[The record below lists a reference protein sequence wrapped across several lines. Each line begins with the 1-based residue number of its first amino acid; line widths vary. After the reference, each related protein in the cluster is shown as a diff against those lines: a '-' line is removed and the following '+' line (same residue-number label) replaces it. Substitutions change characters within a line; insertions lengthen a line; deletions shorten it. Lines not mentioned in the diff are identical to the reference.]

1 MAQHPHLII
10 PTTADPRRFTSPSS
24 GPRDRINLPAR
35 QRAEHAQNLIANLET
50 IAPEAAARAEAQ
62 RAIGLDAGLG
72 IYLTFESE
80 PNFPLKFESLDLAKS
95 GIELCNLKTLAD
107 NTMQAAVFVPDG
119 KLELFLNKITAY
131 RDEDTTPRNERGTAR
146 PKNQDLVES
155 ISGIQLAALE
165 ALWTEET
172 LPFPDR
178 NATVTWEV
186 WLRRDSGVNHLARL
200 RGYAE
205 HFNLTVGEQVVTFVD
220 RTVVL
225 VTGTAN
231 NLSRSIEILGMIAE
245 VRLPKTTAA
254 FFTEMSNVD
263 QQQWVD
269 ELAGRIIPPAAGGP
283 YVCLFDTGL
292 NQGHP
297 LLTQVVTPGDLH
309 TYKPAWG
316 VDDRYGHGTQ
326 MAGLASF
333 GDLTDVLQGAGQVSS
348 THRIES
354 VKIFN
359 ERDPHDPELYGAVTE
374 ESAARVETTA
384 ARQRVFCMSVT
395 SLDGRD
401 RGRPSSWSAAVDAL
415 AAGAND
421 GPKRLFVLS
430 AGNTD
435 ANARR
440 DYPDSNMSDGI
451 HDPAQA
457 WNALT
462 VGGYTD
468 KITIDAAKWPE
479 WQPLAARGDLAP
491 CSCTSTSWA
500 RWPFKPDIV
509 MEASNLASNPSVD
522 DPADVDDLQLLTTA
536 HNFATRPPLTTFG
549 DTSAAA
555 ALAARL
561 AAIVWAKYP
570 ALTPETVRALMVH
583 SAEWTPAMI
592 ARFTDTHGHVDYRNL
607 LRCFGYGV
615 PNLQRLLSSLDN
627 SLTLVAESE
636 IQPFFK
642 EGGRGPVKTREMRP
656 HPLPW
661 PTDALTALGN
671 ANVVMRVTLSYFIEP
686 SPGARGWA
694 PRYGYQSHGLRF
706 AVRNQ
711 LETVVAFEQRINKF
725 VREEGYEPPGLADP
739 GWQFGRLSGLT
750 SLGSVHSDV
759 WRGTAANLA
768 SRGHIAIYPTMGW
781 WNKRANLEAWGR
793 TARYSLIVSIATPEV
808 ETDLYTPIANQI
820 GVPIVI
826 EV

>member
-10 PTTADPRRFTSPSS
+10 PTTSEPRRFTSPSS
-24 GPRDRINLPAR
+24 GPRERINLPAR
-35 QRAEHAQNLIANLET
+35 GRTEHAQNLIAKLEALT
-50 IAPEAAARAEAQ
+50 PQAAARAEEQA
-62 RAIGLDAGLG
+62 ALGLDDGLG
-72 IYLTFESE
+72 IYLMFESE
-80 PNFPLKFESLDLAKS
+80 PNFPLKFESLDLTKS
-95 GIELCNLKTLAD
+95 GIELCNVKTLVN
-107 NTMQAAVFVPDG
+107 NTMQATVFVPDG
-119 KLELFLNKITAY
+119 KLELFLKKVAAY
-131 RDEDTTPRNERGTAR
+131 KDEDTTPRHERGIAR

-155 ISGIQLAALE
+155 ISDIQLAALE
-165 ALWTEET
+165 ALWTEER

-178 NATVTWEV
+178 DAALTWEV
-186 WLRRDSGVNHLARL
+186 WLRRDRGINHLARL
-200 RGYAE
+200 RDYAE
-205 HFNLTVGEQVVTFVD
+205 HFGLTVGDQTVTFVD

-225 VTGTAN
+225 VTGTAD
-231 NLSRSIEILGMIAE
+231 NLSRSIDILGMIAE
-245 VRLPKTTAA
+245 VRSPKTTAA
-254 FFTEMSNVD
+254 FFTEMTAID
-263 QQQWVD
+263 QQQWAD
-269 ELAGRIIPPAAGGP
+269 DLTARIVAPAANAP
-283 YVCLFDTGL
+283 VVCLFDTGL

-297 LLTQVVTPGDLH
+297 LLAQLVNPADMH

-333 GDLTDVLQGAGQVSS
+333 GDLTDVLQATGPVECS
-348 THRIES
+348 HRVES
-354 VKIFN
+354 VKILN
-359 ERDPHDPELYGAVTE
+359 ERDPHDPELYGAVVE
-374 ESAARVETTA
+374 ESVARVEITA
-384 ARQRVFCMSVT
+384 DRQRVFCMSVT

-415 AAGAND
+415 AAGTNG
-421 GPKRLFVLS
+421 GPQRLFILS
-430 AGNTD
+430 AGNTEPG
-435 ANARR
+435 ARR
-440 DYPDSNMSDGI
+440 NYPDSNMSDGI

-468 KITIDAAKWPE
+468 KITIDGATWPG
-479 WQPLAARGDLAP
+479 WQPLAPRGDLAP
-491 CSCTSTSWA
+491 CSCTSMTWA

-509 MEASNLASNPSVD
+509 MEACNLATNPTVA
-522 DPADVDDLQLLTTA
+522 DPADIDDLQLLTTA
-536 HNFATRPPLTTFG
+536 HDFATRPPLTTFG

-555 ALAARL
+555 ALAARF
-561 AAIVWAKYP
+561 AAMVSAKYSTL
-570 ALTPETVRALMVH
+570 APETLRALMIH

-592 ARFTDTHGHVDYRNL
+592 ARFTGAHGAVDYKGL

-636 IQPFFK
+636 LQPFFK
-642 EGGRGPVKTREMRP
+642 EGGRIKTREMRP

-661 PTDALTALGN
+661 PTDVLAALGN
-671 ANVVMRVTLSYFIEP
+671 TDVVLRVTLSYFIEP

-706 AVRNQ
+706 AVRNP
-711 LETVVAFEQRINKF
+711 LETVAAFEQRINKF

-759 WRGTAANLA
+759 WRGTAADLA
-768 SRGHIAIYPTMGW
+768 SRGHIAVYPTMGW
-781 WNKRANLEAWGR
+781 WNKRPNLEAWGR

-808 ETDLYTPIANQI
+808 EVDLYTPVATQI
-820 GVPIVI
+820 GIPIVV

>member
-10 PTTADPRRFTSPSS
+10 PTTSEPRRFTSPSS
-24 GPRDRINLPAR
+24 GPRERINLPAR
-35 QRAEHAQNLIANLET
+35 GRAEHAQNLITKLET
-50 IAPEAAARAEAQ
+50 LTPQAAARAEEQKAL
-62 RAIGLDAGLG
+62 GLDDGLG
-72 IYLTFESE
+72 IYLMFESE
-80 PNFPLKFESLDLAKS
+80 PNFPLKFESFDLTKS
-95 GIELCNLKTLAD
+95 GIELCNVKTLVD
-107 NTMQAAVFVPDG
+107 NTMQATVFVPDG
-119 KLELFLNKITAY
+119 KLELFLKKVTAY
-131 RDEDTTPRNERGTAR
+131 RDEDTTPRQERGVAR

-155 ISGIQLAALE
+155 ISDIQLAALE
-165 ALWTEET
+165 ALWTEES
-172 LPFPDR
+172 LPFPKH
-178 NATVTWEV
+178 NAAVTWEV
-186 WLRRDSGVNHLARL
+186 WLRRDRGVNHLARL

-205 HFNLTVGEQVVTFVD
+205 HFGLTVGEQTLTFVD

-254 FFTEMSNVD
+254 FFTEMTAID
-263 QQQWVD
+263 QQQWVN
-269 ELAGRIIPPAAGGP
+269 ELAARIVPPVAGAP
-283 YVCLFDTGL
+283 FVCLLDTGL

-297 LLTQVVTPGDLH
+297 LLTQVVNPADLH

-316 VDDRYGHGTQ
+316 VDDRYGHGTE
-326 MAGLASF
+326 MVGLASF
-333 GDLTDVLQGAGQVSS
+333 GDLTDVLQGAGQVLC
-348 THRIES
+348 THGVES

-359 ERDPHDPELYGAVTE
+359 ERDPHEPELYGAVTE
-374 ESAARVETTA
+374 ESAARVEITA
-384 ARQRVFCMSVT
+384 ERQRVFCMSVT

-421 GPKRLFVLS
+421 DAKRLFVLS

-435 ANARR
+435 LGARR
-440 DYPDSNMSDGI
+440 DYPDSNISDGI

-468 KITIDAAKWPE
+468 KITIDATRWAG

-491 CSCTSTSWA
+491 CSCTSMTWA

-509 MEASNLASNPSVD
+509 MEASNLASNPAVS
-522 DPADVDDLQLLTTA
+522 DPADIDDLQLLTTA
-536 HNFATRPPLTTFG
+536 HDFATRPPLTTFG

-555 ALAARL
+555 ALAARFS
-561 AAIVWAKYP
+561 AMVWAKYP
-570 ALTPETVRALMVH
+570 TLTPEKVRALMVH
-583 SAEWTPAMI
+583 SADWTPVMI
-592 ARFTDTHGHVDYRNL
+592 ARFTDATGAVNYKNL

-615 PNLQRLLSSLDN
+615 PDLQRLLSSLDN

-636 IQPFFK
+636 LQPFFK
-642 EGGRGPVKTREMRP
+642 DGGRIKTREMRP

-661 PTDALTALGN
+661 PTDVLTALGN
-671 ANVVMRVTLSYFIEP
+671 TNVVMRVTLSYFVEP

-706 AVRNQ
+706 AVRNP
-711 LETVVAFEQRINKF
+711 LETVAAFEQRINKF

-759 WRGTAANLA
+759 WRGTAVDLA
-768 SRGHIAIYPTMGW
+768 SRGYIAVYPTMGW
-781 WNKRANLEAWGR
+781 WNKRPNLEAWGR
-793 TARYSLIVSIATPEV
+793 AARYSLIVSIATPEV
-808 ETDLYTPIANQI
+808 EVDLYTPVATQI